1 MTGDQLQ
8 WDQEDWMDRED
19 WLGQEDW
26 MNQEEWMDQEDRM
39 DQEDWMEQE
48 DWMDNEDWMD
58 QGDNEVTRKDTK
70 EDQREGEDPDNKSRE
85 EEETTNKT
93 SNAGPPALQGLFLL
107 SPARCLIIRPY
118 ADSSEL
124 SYSYCMVPPPHP
136 ILQSPS

>member
-1 MTGDQLQ
+1 M
-8 WDQEDWMDRED
+8 
-19 WLGQEDW
+19 GQEDW

-48 DWMDNEDWMD
+48 DWMDEDDWMD

-93 SNAGPPALQGLFLL
+93 SKAGPPALQGLFQL

-118 ADSSEL
+118 VDSSEL
-124 SYSYCMVPPPHP
+124 SYS
-136 ILQSPS
+136 